1 MSNLCLKVLV
11 LLAITIQAWNIQREG
26 EGERQNE
33 IQEPYA
39 ELGLKSKKLRPTQKL
54 DKWFKNTR
62 HISHTRKWPYTTKL
76 QKSWHYVLCTCCVAN
91 TAWRSYSL
99 VPISKV
105 GLSLTW
111 HIEPF
116 RTKFGSVLF
125 GFEKKLGFGSKW
137 VWFGSVKKRG
147 SVRIL

>member
-1 MSNLCLKVLV
+1 VFKGVSTVSHNNPSMKYTERQTDRTKYRSLYTQNYAWKVRNLGLHKNWTNGLKI
-11 LLAITIQAWNIQREG
+11 LAIFLTRE
-26 EGERQNE
+26 N
-33 IQEPYA
+33 
-39 ELGLKSKKLRPTQKL
+39 
-54 DKWFKNTR
+54 D
-62 HISHTRKWPYTTKL
+62 HTTKL

-125 GFEKKLGFGSKW
+125 GFEKNSDL
-137 VWFGSVKKRG
+137 VRNEFGSVRLKNAVLFAYY
-147 SVRIL
+147 SYLLLI